1 MIFSTEL
8 ELACAIKTRFP
19 EPGVIGIDGWTGV
32 GKTTLAKRFAGILG
46 GSAYDLDC
54 ALTKNKKSYVEFIQL
69 DVINDVLAKSNGILF
84 LSGICIR
91 EILKRLDHSAIAH
104 VYVKRMATWV
114 GLTKTKLQERVYPN
128 FRKQVVQPFV
138 ARCAPIIRNGPP
150 ISKQISFFIEPFRL

>member
-32 GKTTLAKRFAGILG
+32 GKTTLAKRFAGIIG

-104 VYVKRMATWV
+104 VYVKRMATWGWADEDEIAGTGV
-114 GLTKTKLQERVYPN
+114 PEFQEAGGAALRSEMRAYHKKWEPDI
-128 FRKQVVQPFV
+128 K
-138 ARCAPIIRNGPP
+138 AD
-150 ISKQISFFIEPFRL
+150 FFFHRTV